1 MITREQAQKIVLKS
15 IEDEIK
21 KHGEDAVALLSP
33 KKGKCSW
40 TWKELKEAAEKDV
53 CLEDSNINQ
62 IDSIIRYDADLIK
75 RKGYGLVE
83 HYKRMGKEI

>member
-33 KKGKCSW
+33 KKGKSSW
-40 TWKELKEAAEKDV
+40 TWKELKEAAEKDS
-53 CLEDSNINQ
+53 CLEDSDMNQ
-62 IDSIIRYDADLIK
+62 IDTLIRYDEYLIK
-75 RKGYGLVE
+75 HKGYGLVE

>member
-1 MITREQAQKIVLKS
+1 MITREQAQKIVLEN
-15 IEDEIK
+15 IEKEIK

-33 KKGKCSW
+33 KTGKSSW

-53 CLEDSNINQ
+53 CLEDSHINQ
-62 IDSIIRYDADLIK
+62 IDTMIRYDADLIK

-83 HYKRMGKEI
+83 MYKQKGIEL